1 MNRIVVVG
9 DTHGVKDAGK
19 IKRLQESD
27 KKLDYND
34 YIIICGDAGIV
45 WSKETLKESI
55 DYFESL
61 GTNILFVDGNHENF
75 DMLKEYKKEKWNGGD
90 VHKISEHIIH
100 LMRGQVFSICG
111 KTFFTMGGADST
123 DKEDRIEHQTWWR
136 EEKIGLY
143 DRITAAYLNDLEDR
157 NNTVDY
163 VITHTLPTSIV
174 YRLEKVL
181 TKCGEEVPYFLK
193 DKIKIT
199 ESNNA
204 LENVLKD
211 IKFKHCY
218 CGHFHIDQ
226 TICQYT
232 ILYETIVE
240 L

>member
-1 MNRIVVVG
+1 MNRIVIVG
-9 DTHGVKDAGK
+9 DTHGIKDAGK

-27 KKLDYND
+27 KKLDYGD

-55 DYFESL
+55 EFYENF

-100 LMRGQVFSICG
+100 LMRGQVFNICG

-123 DKEDRIEHQTWWR
+123 DKEDRVEHETWWKD
-136 EEKIGLY
+136 EKIGLY
-143 DRITAAYLNDLEDR
+143 DRIMSLYLNELDNM

-163 VITHTLPTSIV
+163 VITHTLPTSMV
-174 YRLEKVL
+174 KELEKVL
-181 TKCGEEVPYFLK
+181 TQCGEDVPYFLQNK
-193 DKIKIT
+193 MKIT
-199 ESNNA
+199 ESNEA
-204 LENVLKD
+204 LEVILRD

-218 CGHFHIDQ
+218 CGHFHIDE
-226 TICQYT
+226 TMGKYT
-232 ILYETIVE
+232 ILYQNIVE